1 MSLESILNEKN
12 KRLESVPLAFQTSLE
27 RQQKKILLNIQ
38 SELSRLEMDGD
49 RIAINSNN
57 LKIVANISDELK
69 TIFYSEDYLKAVKE
83 FASEFSIQS
92 ELNLKLIK
100 KTFGAVE
107 NPLAAKQYVDL
118 AKRSA
123 IDALVG
129 APADKDFIRPIQNI
143 LEQAVVNGS
152 SFSETIDNITSFVA
166 GGDGKESKILKYAK
180 QITNDAF
187 SIADRSQT
195 SILSDYLGSEWF
207 YFSGTEVENTRCFC
221 KERVGNIY
229 HYKEIESWAN
239 GENLGDCNIGN
250 GKWAG
255 EIEGT
260 NASTIYSYLG
270 GYNCLH
276 SLMPV
281 SIDFVSDSD
290 IARAKKLG
298 YIK

>member
-27 RQQKKILLNIQ
+27 KQQKKIILNIQ
-38 SELSRLEMDGD
+38 SELSQLEMDGD
-49 RIAINSNN
+49 RIAITDSN
-57 LKIVANISDELK
+57 LKIVANITDELK
-69 TIFYSEDYLKAVKE
+69 SIFYSKDYLKSVKE
-83 FASEFSIQS
+83 FANQFDIQS

-100 KTFGAVE
+100 KTFGEVE
-107 NPLAAKQYVDL
+107 NPLAAKSYIAL
-118 AKRSA
+118 AKKAA
-123 IDALVG
+123 IESLVG
-129 APADKDFIRPIQNI
+129 APADKDFIRPIQGI

-152 SFSETIDNITSFVA
+152 SFGETVENIRLFVQ
-166 GGDGKESKILKYAK
+166 GGEGKESRILKYAK
-180 QITNDAF
+180 QITNDSF

-195 SILSDYLGSEWF
+195 SIISDFLGAEWF

-221 KERVGNIY
+221 KERVGNNY

-239 GENLGDCNIGN
+239 GDNLGDCNIGN

-260 NASTIYSYLG
+260 NASNIYSYLG

-281 SIDFVSDSD
+281 SIDFVSDSE
-290 IARAKKLG
+290 IERAKNLG